1 MEAQH
6 HAKTAN
12 AGITKCV
19 LPCSWVGNFFEHGD
33 RKSDI
38 FEDDAERT
46 YRPYAGLGRSVH
58 CQHHPRPRQRHGRLH
73 PAGQI
78 YQALALAAVFDKR
91 HTVLGL
97 WMIDQDCCGM
107 GVRESF
113 SPITGNLSSFGPRF
127 FS

>member
-46 YRPYAGLGRSVH
+46 YRPYAGLGRSSIANITLV
-58 CQHHPRPRQRHGRLH
+58 RDN
-73 PAGQI
+73 
-78 YQALALAAVFDKR
+78 AAVVSTRQGKSIR
-91 HTVLGL
+91 PSHS
-97 WMIDQDCCGM
+97 
-107 GVRESF
+107 R
-113 SPITGNLSSFGPRF
+113 PSSTSVTPSSGYG
-127 FS
+127 